1 MKTIFKRNRLSA
13 LSIVGHAAISL
24 IVFGATGF
32 AGAQTSTERV
42 GSTSAALPNL
52 GDGTD
57 MTPNAERSLGDR
69 IARELY
75 RDPDYVDDAILME
88 YVQGIWQ
95 PLLAAARQRGDLPP
109 ELDSIYAWEILLGR
123 DRTVNAFALP
133 GAYLGL
139 HLGLVGVVT
148 SRDELASVLAHELSH
163 VTQRHISRMMTRQSQ
178 QAPWL
183 LGAMILGVLA
193 AGKNPGA
200 ANAMIVGGQAVGAQN
215 QLNFSRDME
224 READRVGFG
233 VSTQAGFAPQGF
245 VSMFAKLQ
253 QASRLN
259 DSGNFPYLRSHPL
272 STERMADMQSR
283 IEPSGSDAHPEPT
296 GRKNVQETDQ
306 AMMAARARVL
316 SNSTVDALRVWSV
329 EVEAAHL
336 SRMSTAQQAAA
347 LYGATLAAIKLRDF
361 KEAQPLWLRL
371 QENVRTDVL
380 AARLARLLGVEL
392 RLAQGDGAAAML
404 LLAKGTQSPAKKS
417 RAELFYEAQAR
428 LQLSTKVSASNDA
441 ENAAALKA
449 MSSTTQDLQTWVADH
464 PRDAQAWQLLA
475 STYAAQ
481 GRTLSSI
488 RAQAETNV
496 AQLDYPAAL
505 SRFKTAQ
512 EWARKGGAGTDH
524 FEASIVD
531 TRTRQIEL
539 LVREQAL
546 ER

>member
-1 MKTIFKRNRLSA
+1 MP
-13 LSIVGHAAISL
+13 
-24 IVFGATGF
+24 GAV
-32 AGAQTSTERV
+32 AQVSDERV
-42 GSTSAALPNL
+42 GPTLAVLPNL

-57 MTPNAERSLGDR
+57 MTPSSERRLGDR

-75 RDPDYVDDAILME
+75 RDPDYVDDPILTE

-95 PLLAAARQRGDLPP
+95 HLLAAARLRGDLTQ
-109 ELDSIYAWEILLGR
+109 ELDETYAWEVLLGR
-123 DRTVNAFALP
+123 DRSVNAFALP

-163 VTQRHISRMMTRQSQ
+163 VTQRHIARMMTRQSQ
-178 QAPWL
+178 QAPWM

-193 AGKNPGA
+193 ASKSPGA
-200 ANAMIVGGQAVGAQN
+200 ANAMIMGGQAVGAQS

-233 VSTQAGFAPQGF
+233 VSTQAGYAPQGF
-245 VSMFAKLQ
+245 VTMFGKLQ

-283 IEPSGSDAHPEPT
+283 IDLPDAPPNALPA
-296 GRKNVQETDQ
+296 GRQNTQEVDH
-306 AMMAARARVL
+306 AMISARARVL
-316 SNSTVDALRVWSV
+316 SNSTVDALRVWAL
-329 EVEAAHL
+329 EVDADQFKRQ
-336 SRMSTAQQAAA
+336 SPAQQAAS

-361 KEAQPLWLRL
+361 TEAQAQWGRL
-371 QENVRTDVL
+371 GEQVRGDVV

-392 RLAQGDGAAAML
+392 M
-404 LLAKGTQSPAKKS
+404 LAKGDNAQAIQLLGGGRDAPAKAS
-417 RAELFYEAQAR
+417 RAELFLAAQAK
-428 LQLSTKVSASNDA
+428 LNTNSGLEPLA
-441 ENAAALKA
+441 
-449 MSSTTQDLQTWVADH
+449 QDLRTWVVASPH
-464 PRDAQAWQLLA
+464 DAQAWQLL
-475 STYAAQ
+475 SSVYAAQ

-488 RAQAETNV
+488 RAQAEV
-496 AQLDYPAAL
+496 SAAQLDYAAAL
-505 SRFKTAQ
+505 SRFKAAQ
-512 EWARKGGAGTDH
+512 EWARKDGAGTDH
-524 FEASIVD
+524 YEASIVD
-531 TRTRQIEL
+531 TRTRQVEL

>member
-1 MKTIFKRNRLSA
+1 MKKNHTRNRPLAPAILAQIAISFIA
-13 LSIVGHAAISL
+13 LS
-24 IVFGATGF
+24 ATGF
-32 AGAQTSTERV
+32 VGAQTTERQ
-42 GSTSAALPNL
+42 GSASTALPNL

-95 PLLAAARQRGDLPP
+95 PLLAAARKRGDLPP
-109 ELDSIYAWEILLGR
+109 ELDDSYAWEILMSR

-178 QAPWL
+178 QAPWM

-193 AGKNPGA
+193 ASKSPGA
-200 ANAMIVGGQAVGAQN
+200 ANAMIVGGQAVGAQS

-259 DSGNFPYLRSHPL
+259 DAGNFPYLRSHPL

-283 IEPSGSDAHPEPT
+283 IEPSGSDAHPEPS

-316 SNSTVDALRVWSV
+316 SNSAVDALRVWSV
-329 EVEAAHL
+329 EVEAVQLA
-336 SRMSTAQQAAA
+336 RMTTAQQAAA
-347 LYGATLAAIKLRDF
+347 LYGATLAAIKLREF
-361 KEAQPLWLRL
+361 KEAQSLWLRL
-371 QENVRTDVL
+371 EENVRTDAL
-380 AARLARLLGVEL
+380 ASRLARLLGVEL

-404 LLAKGTQSPAKKS
+404 LLAKATPAPAKKS

-428 LQLSTKVSASNDA
+428 LQLSAKVSTSTDA
-441 ENAAALKA
+441 ENAGALKA

-475 STYAAQ
+475 SAYAAE

-488 RAQAETNV
+488 RAQAEINV

-512 EWARKGGAGTDH
+512 DWARKGGAGTDH

-531 TRTRQIEL
+531 TRTRQVEL

>member
-1 MKTIFKRNRLSA
+1 LIPFFKRKQAVSLA
-13 LSIVGHAAISL
+13 AIAKAAIFYIAVVGASIVPAQPSGDRAAS
-24 IVFGATGF
+24 
-32 AGAQTSTERV
+32 SN
-42 GSTSAALPNL
+42 AALPNL

-57 MTPNAERSLGDR
+57 MTPSAERTLGDR

-75 RDPDYVDDAILME
+75 RDPDYVDDAILTE

-95 PLLAAARQRGDLPP
+95 PLLAAARQRGDLTP
-109 ELDSIYAWEILLGR
+109 ELDETYAWQVLLGR

-163 VTQRHISRMMTRQSQ
+163 VTQRHIARMMTRQSQ
-178 QAPWL
+178 QAPWM

-193 AGKNPGA
+193 ASKSPDA

-245 VSMFAKLQ
+245 VSMFGKLQ

-283 IEPSGSDAHPEPT
+283 IDLPDGDPT
-296 GRKNVQETDQ
+296 PQTAVRQNVQEMDH
-306 AMMAARARVL
+306 AMISARARVL
-316 SNSTVDALRVWSV
+316 SNSTVDALRTWAI
-329 EVEAAHL
+329 EVDANHRKRQ
-336 SRMSTAQQAAA
+336 SPAQQAAS

-361 KEAQPLWLRL
+361 DDAQVQW
-371 QENVRTDVL
+371 
-380 AARLARLLGVEL
+380 ARLGKQVRSDPAAERLVRLLGVEL
-392 RLAQGDGAAAML
+392 M
-404 LLAKGTQSPAKKS
+404 LAKGDNAQALELLGSGSGVKAGAT
-417 RAELFYEAQAR
+417 RAELFLGVQAR
-428 LQLSTKVSASNDA
+428 LPTRDGLDSV
-441 ENAAALKA
+441 
-449 MSSTTQDLQTWVADH
+449 TQDLRVWVASH
-464 PRDAQAWQLLA
+464 PRDAQAWQLLSSA
-475 STYAAQ
+475 YAAQ
-481 GRTLSSI
+481 GRTLSAI
-488 RAQAETNV
+488 RAQAEVSV
-496 AQLDYPAAL
+496 AYLDYPAAL
-505 SRFKTAQ
+505 SRFKAAQ
-512 EWARKGGAGTDH
+512 DWARKDGAGVDH

-531 TRTRQIEL
+531 TRTRQIES